1 MHGGETPGVSPLEKP
16 AIDIEQCLVP
26 STMENKPPDVAEH
39 GGGCSAN
46 DLILRAADVVG
57 VIEFKDVV
65 IARPLACD
73 VAAVEAVVEAF
84 AEGVLRLAEHRGMFE
99 HQ

>member
-1 MHGGETPGVSPLEKP
+1 MEKP
-16 AIDIEQCLVP
+16 AIVIEQCLVA
-26 STMENKPPDVAEH
+26 STMENKPPDVAES
-39 GGGCSAN
+39 GAGYPAN

-57 VIEFKDVV
+57 VIEFGDVV
-65 IARPLACD
+65 IARLLACD
-73 VAAVEAVVEAF
+73 VVAVEAVVAAF